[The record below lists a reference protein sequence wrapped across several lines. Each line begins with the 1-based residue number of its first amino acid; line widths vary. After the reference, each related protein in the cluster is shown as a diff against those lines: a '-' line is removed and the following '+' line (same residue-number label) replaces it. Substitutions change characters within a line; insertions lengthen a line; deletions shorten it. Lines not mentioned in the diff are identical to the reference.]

1 MTGKGIMGMTGKGM
15 IIKGMVKKGM
25 VKEGMIGKGMVIKG
39 MIIKREWKGVEKG
52 AEKRAEKRAEVWVSA
67 VLYVLIVVSVVV
79 IVLNV
84 GIPFIDSLRERSAVT
99 KARDTLSA
107 LDQHIEDI
115 AAEGQ
120 GSQRVVPIE
129 VGEGTLRVV
138 DNKLQWEIETKSK
151 IIEPGSKIDLGN
163 LVISSDVD
171 VSAKEVG
178 NFFVLQNSIIS
189 ANFSKLGS
197 ETNFT
202 SSILNSLTFKDN
214 SAKTNGTFVFRVAGN
229 SSTETGTGYTRL
241 KEAGEGLVSGAVLAH
256 VNSTAYE
263 YELEFTLGSKADFI
277 KTELKNVRAK

>member
-1 MTGKGIMGMTGKGM
+1 
-15 IIKGMVKKGM
+15 
-25 VKEGMIGKGMVIKG
+25 MIGNVM
-39 MIIKREWKGVEKG
+39 IKRKLG
-52 AEKRAEKRAEVWVSA
+52 KRAEIWVSA
-67 VLYVLIVVSVVV
+67 VLYVLIVVTVVV
-79 IVLNV
+79 IVLNA
-84 GIPFIDSLRERSAVT
+84 GLPFIDSLRERSSVT

-178 NFFVLQNSIIS
+178 RFFVLQNSRIS

-197 ETNFT
+197 ETNFSAINT
-202 SSILNSLTFKDN
+202 SSILNSLTFRDN

-229 SSTETGTGYTRL
+229 SSTETGTGYTKL
-241 KEAGEGLVSGAVLAH
+241 KETGEGLVSGAVLAH

-263 YELEFTLGSKADFI
+263 YDLEFTLASKADFI